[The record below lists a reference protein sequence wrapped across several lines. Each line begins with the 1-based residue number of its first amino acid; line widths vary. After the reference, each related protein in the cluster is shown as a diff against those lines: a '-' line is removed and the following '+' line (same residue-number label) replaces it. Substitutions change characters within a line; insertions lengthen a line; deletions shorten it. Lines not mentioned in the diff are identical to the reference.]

1 MFWIK
6 VLGEVLTFN
15 GVTEISQVSLKI
27 SEWKKWKT
35 FGFGTTWGLVIYKRM
50 NLNILMIVLLNE
62 VMVSVPLICW
72 FSLLAKNGS
81 GIMAF
86 LLEKKISTFYKHQLE
101 HMKYTY
107 MLTIQSHS
115 DLANISGCTHTR
127 TWKENV
133 TGRAGSRWKENKHYD
148 EDES

>member
-50 NLNILMIVLLNE
+50 NLNILMIVLLIE
-62 VMVSVPLICW
+62 VMVSVPLFCW

-81 GIMAF
+81 GIKAF
-86 LLEKKISTFYKHQLE
+86 LLEKKNQYILQTP
-101 HMKYTY
+101 
-107 MLTIQSHS
+107 
-115 DLANISGCTHTR
+115 
-127 TWKENV
+127 
-133 TGRAGSRWKENKHYD
+133 TGAHEIHLHVDYSITLRFGQH
-148 EDES
+148 